1 MKNYSIKLINFK
13 VLFYTFFYKKYL
25 FLFRMKKLILSLTF
39 LFALN
44 TNCARTATSINANK
58 VMQFIFKTKGSL
70 ILDRSDIT
78 YYVIFYAPEHTT
90 PNQPL
95 DPNIGP
101 RVNAPDITRGIEFL
115 EGRLPFIGQLPGDI
129 KSEWTDFFYIT
140 AVNGKTVVGRGKKDN
155 LGNPIIYDRN
165 YANQNTKPITDP
177 NGLKN
182 GFQIEFFLSDLNN
195 GKNNTSTINGNI
207 AVSDSIENGTGKI
220 YDYWLG
226 NIPFS
231 ISLNSTS
238 QQSRQDNTQNII
250 LRKVPNR
257 PEPTIP
263 NDINQD
269 SLNIVEY
276 IARVTQ

>member
-1 MKNYSIKLINFK
+1 
-13 VLFYTFFYKKYL
+13 
-25 FLFRMKKLILSLTF
+25 
-39 LFALN
+39 
-44 TNCARTATSINANK
+44 
-58 VMQFIFKTKGSL
+58 MQFIFKTKGNL
-70 ILDRSDIT
+70 ILNRSDIT
-78 YYVIFYAPEHTT
+78 YYIIFNAPESTT

-95 DPNIGP
+95 DPNKGP

-129 KSEWTDFFYIT
+129 KSDWTDFFYIT
-140 AVNGKTVVGRGKKDN
+140 AVNGKTTVGRGRKDN

-165 YANQNTKPITDP
+165 YANQNTKPISDP
-177 NGLKN
+177 SGLN
-182 GFQIEFFLSDLNN
+182 NAFQIEFFLSDLNN
-195 GKNNTSTINGNI
+195 GKSNTTNINANI

-238 QQSRQDNTQNII
+238 QQSRQDNTPNLI
-250 LRKVPNR
+250 LKKIPNR
-257 PEPTIP
+257 PDPIIP
-263 NDINQD
+263 PDINQD
-269 SLNIVEY
+269 SLNIIEY